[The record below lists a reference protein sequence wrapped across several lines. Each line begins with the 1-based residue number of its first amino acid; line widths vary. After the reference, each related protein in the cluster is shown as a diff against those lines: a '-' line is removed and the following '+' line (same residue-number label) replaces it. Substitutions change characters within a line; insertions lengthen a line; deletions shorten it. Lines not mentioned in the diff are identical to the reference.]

1 MRSTRFMGKK
11 MVGKPMRSPSG
22 SLIWRMKWS
31 KEFRSMQRN
40 VIPDGLMDSSSPH
53 TFSLGV
59 CRLTTTIEWGSISY
73 ARTLFHYR
81 IQELGSDGDELPKLW
96 IRAARLRRMPSTAKT
111 AWDRDSAQA

>member
-1 MRSTRFMGKK
+1 MDPEGSSSEMRSTRFMGKK

-81 IQELGSDGDELPKLW
+81 IQELGSDGDELTKLW
-96 IRAARLRRMPSTAKT
+96 IRAARPRR
-111 AWDRDSAQA
+111 